1 MKENENKYVEAFT
14 DKVLKDTKLESPS
27 FDFTD
32 TVMSQVEAIQYSKA
46 TRYKPLIS
54 KPVWVVISIGFLSFV
69 AYLLFQKNTKSSS
82 EWFTNIDFSLVFDNA
97 LTKLFSNLQFSN
109 IFVYAMLLFAIML
122 CVQIS
127 WLKNY
132 FDKRLS
138 V

>member
-1 MKENENKYVEAFT
+1 
-14 DKVLKDTKLESPS
+14 
-27 FDFTD
+27 
-32 TVMSQVEAIQYSKA
+32 MSQVEASQYSKA

-82 EWFTNIDFSLVFDNA
+82 EWFTNIDFSLIFDNA

>member
-32 TVMSQVEAIQYSKA
+32 AVMSQVEAIQYSKA

>member
-14 DKVLKDTKLESPS
+14 DKVLKDTKLESTS

-32 TVMSQVEAIQYSKA
+32 AVMSQVEAIQYSKA

-69 AYLLFQKNTKSSS
+69 AYLLFQNNTNSSS
-82 EWFTNIDFSLVFDNA
+82 EWFTNIDFSLIFDNA

>member
-32 TVMSQVEAIQYSKA
+32 AVMSQVEAIQYSKA

-82 EWFTNIDFSLVFDNA
+82 EWFTNIDFSLIFDNA
-97 LTKLFSNLQFSN
+97 LAKLFSNLQFSN

>member
-1 MKENENKYVEAFT
+1 MKESENKYVEAFT

-32 TVMSQVEAIQYSKA
+32 AVMSQVEAIQYSKA

-82 EWFTNIDFSLVFDNA
+82 EWFTNIDFSLIFDNA

>member
-32 TVMSQVEAIQYSKA
+32 AVMSQVEAIQYSKA

-54 KPVWVVISIGFLSFV
+54 KPVWAVIAIGFLSFV
-69 AYLLFQKNTKSSS
+69 AYLLFQKNTTSSS

>member
-32 TVMSQVEAIQYSKA
+32 AVMSQVEAIQYSKA

-69 AYLLFQKNTKSSS
+69 AYLLFQNNTTTTS
-82 EWFTNIDFSLVFDNA
+82 EWLTNIDFSLIFDNA

>member
-32 TVMSQVEAIQYSKA
+32 AVMSQVEAIQYSKA

-82 EWFTNIDFSLVFDNA
+82 EWFTNIDFSIVFDNA

>member
-32 TVMSQVEAIQYSKA
+32 AVMSQVEAIQYSKA

-82 EWFTNIDFSLVFDNA
+82 EWFTNIDFSLIFDNA

>member
-32 TVMSQVEAIQYSKA
+32 AVMSQVEAIQYSKA

-69 AYLLFQKNTKSSS
+69 AYLLFQNNTTTTS
-82 EWFTNIDFSLVFDNA
+82 EWLTNIDFSLVFDNA